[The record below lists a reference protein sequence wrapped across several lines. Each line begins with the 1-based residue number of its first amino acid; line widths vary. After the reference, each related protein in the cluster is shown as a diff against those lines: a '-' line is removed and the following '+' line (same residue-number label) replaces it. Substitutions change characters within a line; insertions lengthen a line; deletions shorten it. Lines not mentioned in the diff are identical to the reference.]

1 MTDGTTNP
9 KAHIRHYS
17 ADDVNRLKELVRE
30 GCVVKQEVKDLN
42 EGLNDTIKAIAEEMQ
57 IAPSMLKKVIN
68 VAYKRNMDEERE
80 KFEELEDIIDTLGL
94 K

>member
-1 MTDGTTNP
+1 MTDGTTPNP
-9 KAHIRHYS
+9 NVRHYN

-42 EGLNDTIKAIAEEMQ
+42 EGLRDTIKSIAEEME
-57 IAPSMLKKVIN
+57 IKPAMLNKVIT
-68 VAYKRNMDEERE
+68 VAYKRNMDEERD
-80 KFEELEDIIDTLGL
+80 KFEELEDLIDTLGI

>member
-1 MTDGTTNP
+1 MSDGTTPNP
-9 KAHIRHYS
+9 NVRHYS

-42 EGLNDTIKAIAEEMQ
+42 DGLNDTIKSIAEEMD
-57 IAPSMLKKVIN
+57 IKPSMLKKVIT
-68 VAYKRNMDEERE
+68 VAYKNNRTEEQG
-80 KFEELEDIIDTLGL
+80 KFEEMEDILDTLGY